1 MVPPEVLGRRGT
13 GVRRWGQARR
23 LPAVLLLSSGA
34 RPRRWPWGR
43 HLWLRSVSARPGP
56 ANPFTI
62 GRKTK
67 EGSLGCYP
75 GRPVECR
82 RETSSPFIASC
93 SLRGMPSCSL
103 KPVRADVLA
112 GAREKSRRG
121 QGCLY
126 RRMHRARL
134 KPRSRHKKGRAEK
147 PGQVQ
152 QGGACDNPHM
162 QRDLVSPPTP
172 HHEGSAAPGRWP

>member
-56 ANPFTI
+56 ANPFMF
-62 GRKTK
+62 GRKAR

-82 RETSSPFIASC
+82 GETSSPFISSC
-93 SLRGMPSCSL
+93 SLRRLPSCSS
-103 KPVRADVLA
+103 KP
-112 GAREKSRRG
+112 G
-121 QGCLY
+121 
-126 RRMHRARL
+126 RARNL
-134 KPRSRHKKGRAEK
+134 VGERGRFSGTCIARAENLGRTIK
-147 PGQVQ
+147 KAG
-152 QGGACDNPHM
+152 
-162 QRDLVSPPTP
+162 LKSPARSNREVHVITRTCN
-172 HHEGSAAPGRWP
+172 GIS